1 MTKLQRI
8 FNLIL
13 SLLLI
18 AGGIMLA
25 LEPQVGVLVVASVMS
40 VGLLLYGVEKLLYYV
55 RMAHYMAG
63 GLTILFLAII
73 ALDVAVF
80 AVTTISNPKF
90 AVALYLICYCAV
102 SGVLSIARAV
112 ESKLFGSPAL
122 PLILQALV
130 CLGLVALCVVFINSD
145 QAIIWVFCIC
155 LFYNAGVRLVSVFKP
170 TEIIYIQ

>member
-1 MTKLQRI
+1 MTKLQRVA
-8 FNLIL
+8 NLIL

-18 AGGIMLA
+18 AGGIVLA
-25 LEPQVGVLVVASVMS
+25 FDPQTGVIVAATVMS
-40 VGLLLYGVEKLLYYV
+40 IGLLLYGVEKLLYYV